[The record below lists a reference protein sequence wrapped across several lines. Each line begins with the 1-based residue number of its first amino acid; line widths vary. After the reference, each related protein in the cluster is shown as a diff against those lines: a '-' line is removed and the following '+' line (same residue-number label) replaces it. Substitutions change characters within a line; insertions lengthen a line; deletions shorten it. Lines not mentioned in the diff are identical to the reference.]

1 MLAADGVRGL
11 TIESVATHTGIAKTT
26 KGMSVP
32 LRKDPGGIPTS
43 LSDP

>member
-11 TIESVATHTGIAKTT
+11 TIESVATHTGIAKT